1 MPSRA
6 AISAQ
11 LPVAPN
17 WFTRACR
24 LLSSSSVQLHS
35 KYTVTTQCCGANLLL
50 IYVRYGALVAGGG
63 RADFRRTRG
72 GYRVILVVRLR
83 SRFGLKLPGWVGE
96 GDELNVEG
104 GNARLMRDDGGENGG
119 RGWGGGE
126 GRKGRGGVGPKVLSR
141 G

>member
-35 KYTVTTQCCGANLLL
+35 KYTVTTQSCGANLVP
-50 IYVRYGALVAGGG
+50 IFVGIVNWWRKGGEQVSGG
-63 RADFRRTRG
+63 RA
-72 GYRVILVVRLR
+72 
-83 SRFGLKLPGWVGE
+83 
-96 GDELNVEG
+96 GDTE
-104 GNARLMRDDGGENGG
+104 
-119 RGWGGGE
+119 
-126 GRKGRGGVGPKVLSR
+126 
-141 G
+141 